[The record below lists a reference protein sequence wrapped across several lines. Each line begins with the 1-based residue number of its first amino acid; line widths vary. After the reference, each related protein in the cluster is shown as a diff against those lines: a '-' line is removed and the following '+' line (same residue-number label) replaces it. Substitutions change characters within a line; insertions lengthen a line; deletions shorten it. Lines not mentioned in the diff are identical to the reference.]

1 MNLVE
6 ILSTCSVCTNA
17 ENWKEISI
25 SLTGLYW
32 WKIVLSNKYGI
43 DFSRED
49 LDANVKRMTNQ
60 LWKLIPMRE
69 HEEDWQKQLD
79 TVLLEIVGLNEIF
92 IGPLFLQMLSKLEG
106 LRVTETNF
114 ELYRKTIFEC
124 ISILQELNHVGL
136 RD

>member
-1 MNLVE
+1 ML
-6 ILSTCSVCTNA
+6 L
-17 ENWKEISI
+17 
-25 SLTGLYW
+25 
-32 WKIVLSNKYGI
+32 NKY
-43 DFSRED
+43 DLYFSYED
-49 LDANVKRMTNQ
+49 IEANVKRMTNQ

-79 TVLLEIVGLNEIF
+79 TVILEIVGLNEIF

-114 ELYRKTIFEC
+114 ELYRKTVFEC
-124 ISILQELNHVGL
+124 ISILQELSHAGL